1 MVIYNMYLT
10 TVMSPHLCKLIACT
24 FPPQLW
30 RPVPCSALVGSVWL
44 ERTEKALVSV
54 VLDSSLM
61 NRLHPARVSCMYS
74 ECVMSLYVYV

>member
-1 MVIYNMYLT
+1 MHTMCLT
-10 TVMSPHLCKLIACT
+10 TVMSPHLFNLIACT

-30 RPVPCSALVGSVWL
+30 RPALCSALVGSVWS
-44 ERTEKALVSV
+44 ERMEKALASV

-74 ECVMSLYVYV
+74 ECVMSVYVFV